1 MATIEECLYLRIDS
15 SNRHVII
22 TAHRRSLGQGNVFTP
37 VCLFTWE
44 SLYDVTSCLAAWSYV
59 PSKGISVSGPMFLV
73 GGLPPERV
81 GQTPSRTGKR
91 VVRILLECF
100 LVSRSIFFKIP
111 RFFIVQVLFT

>member
-1 MATIEECLYLRIDS
+1 MAVIDECLYLRIDS

-22 TAHRRSLGQGNVFTP
+22 TARRRSLWQGNVFTP
-37 VCLFTWE
+37 VCLFTLG
-44 SLYDVTSCLAAWSYV
+44 SLYDVTSCLTAWSHV
-59 PSKGISVSGPMFLV
+59 PSKAVSVSGPMFLL
-73 GGLPPERV
+73 GGLPPEGV
-81 GQTPSRTGKR
+81 GQTLPRTGKR